1 MTSLRLLP
9 LIALALAAPLG
20 AQDEGRALPAW
31 LAGSW
36 QMQQGAAWAE
46 ELWTEP
52 RDGMMLGVEREGFGP
67 QVEGWQV
74 QRIQRKPG
82 GMLVLIVQPKGGA
95 AVEYTLTVASEEAI
109 EFANPL
115 HDYPQRIRWWRQGQL
130 LMAEMSRIDGSQPTR
145 LNYRPVA
152 GPTDG
157 RE

>member
-1 MTSLRLLP
+1 
-9 LIALALAAPLG
+9 
-20 AQDEGRALPAW
+20 
-31 LAGSW
+31 
-36 QMQQGAAWAE
+36 MQQGAAWAE

-52 RDGMMLGVEREGFGP
+52 RDDVMLGVEREGFGP

-82 GMLVLIVQPKGGA
+82 GTLVLIAQPKGGTP
-95 AVEYTLTVASEEAI
+95 VEYTLTVASEEAI